1 MSLREDSDPYC
12 MLWIGVALFAAYY
25 FSFAYLGLTVTG
37 YLSAIA
43 AYLPILLGLPIV
55 MVFLFTGYLKPH
67 RGRYRPTVLALSILA
82 SLFYFI
88 IASTLRQVGSVTHDS
103 IFLSSWVIGGAILI
117 AGAFSEI
124 PPLSESTSPGML
136 DVSSLQ
142 YHTDEDATPNES
154 S

>member
-25 FSFAYLGLTVTG
+25 FNFAYLGLTVTG

-43 AYLPILLGLPIV
+43 AYLPILLVLPIV
-55 MVFLFTGYLKPH
+55 IVFLFTGYLKPR
-67 RGRYRPTVLALSILA
+67 RGRYRPTVLALSIFA

-88 IASTLRQVGSVTHDS
+88 IASTLPQVGSVAHDS
-103 IFLSSWVIGGAILI
+103 VFLSFWVIGGAILI
-117 AGAFSEI
+117 AGAFSEM
-124 PPLSESTSPGML
+124 PSLAESTSPGML

-142 YHTDEDATPNES
+142 YKTDEDATATES